1 ELTLPQ
7 GDTLRWL
14 YYGSGHLS
22 AIRHNQQMI
31 TEFERDNL
39 HRETSRTQGKL
50 FQFRE
55 YDPLGRRIS
64 QYSVRDKSAAI
75 GQGKPWRAWHYDQQD
90 DLSLMEDHYR
100 GWVEYL
106 YDSES
111 RLKKVTSV
119 DSFEEMLWYDR
130 ADNL

>member
-1 ELTLPQ
+1 
-7 GDTLRWL
+7 
-14 YYGSGHLS
+14 
-22 AIRHNQQMI
+22 
-31 TEFERDNL
+31 
-39 HRETSRTQGKL
+39 
-50 FQFRE
+50 
-55 YDPLGRRIS
+55 
-64 QYSVRDKSAAI
+64 
-75 GQGKPWRAWHYDQQD
+75 PWRAWHYDQQD

-130 ADNL
+130 ADNLLERPQSTMEKETEQKKYLTPQGDRLSQWNQWRYEHDAHGNVISRGTSTGLPLRWG